1 MMKISG
7 LSAPVEW
14 HCLFSEGDRRYAF
27 LFQSDCVNLCW
38 GLQCYLSLTLGE
50 LQTSKRKTPPAFALR
65 GIADPALRGRAS
77 HAEHLKMFSWLY
89 LAAVLKGWFTL
100 NWEVCHCLHMLM
112 PFQICVL
119 FFFFFFCKKR
129 NSEESK
135 HLSSFINYKNRYKII
150 INKTYFQ

>member
-27 LFQSDCVNLCW
+27 LFQSNCVNLCW
-38 GLQCYLSLTLGE
+38 GLQCYLSLTLGD

-65 GIADPALRGRAS
+65 GIADPALWGRAS
-77 HAEHLKMFSWLY
+77 HAEHLKMFTKNV

-119 FFFFFFCKKR
+119 CAFFFFLRRDLKSQNIKLH
-129 NSEESK
+129 K
-135 HLSSFINYKNRYKII
+135 LQKQIQIYY
-150 INKTYFQ
+150 